1 MLTDKK
7 RIPILQMILFGIL
20 PNFLKILS
28 LRFRGKTIGKRVKI
42 GYGSIVLADNLT
54 IEDNVTIGFGSIIR
68 GKDISIKRYGSIGSL
83 VHIDV
88 TSVRIGEDVT
98 IRENVLIGGNPTHE
112 SAFEIGDRS
121 HIGISCR
128 INTSRRVSIGSET
141 AIGGETKIFTHGS
154 WQSMLDGYPCTYAP
168 VTIGNNVWIN
178 WNVFIL
184 PDVTIGDGAMVT
196 AGSIVTKSIGAKCLA
211 GGNPATVKI
220 PPGMYPREIDN
231 SDKTEIIRYI
241 LTEFIKYLRSN
252 SLEVQTGVSDSGEW
266 IRIKNKPNT
275 EYAVY
280 YYVSQAGFS
289 PGNIPH
295 GAAVLLSEPVP
306 DEIILK
312 LLARKVM
319 LLRLDTMTR
328 YGTNTIGEETVVF
341 LLKYGLKF
349 KRYREGKQE

>member
-28 LRFRGKTIGKRVKI
+28 LRLQGKTIGKKVKI

-54 IEDNVTIGFGSIIR
+54 IEDNVTIGFGTTIR
-68 GKDISIKRYGSIGSL
+68 GKDISIKRYSSIGAL
-83 VHIDV
+83 VQIDV
-88 TSVRIGEDVT
+88 KSVRIGEDVT

-184 PDVTIGDGAMVT
+184 PDVSIGDGAMVS
-196 AGSIVTKSIGAKCLA
+196 AGSVVTRSVSEKSLVS
-211 GGNPATVKI
+211 GNPAAVKI
-220 PPGMYPREIDN
+220 PPGMYPREID
-231 SDKTEIIRYI
+231 SSEKSEIVRYI
-241 LTEFIKYLRSN
+241 LHEFVEYLKSN
-252 SLEVQTGVSDSGEW
+252 SLEVKSEISDDGNR
-266 IRIKNKPNT
+266 IRIKDKSNT
-275 EYAVY
+275 EFCVY
-280 YYVSQAGFS
+280 FFVSQSGYS
-289 PGNIPH
+289 PGNIAQD
-295 GAAVLLSEPVP
+295 AAVLLSEPVP
-306 DEIILK
+306 DDRIMQLLK
-312 LLARKVM
+312 RNIM

-328 YGTNTIGEETVVF
+328 YGTNKVGEETVDF

-349 KRYREGKQE
+349 KRYRENNN